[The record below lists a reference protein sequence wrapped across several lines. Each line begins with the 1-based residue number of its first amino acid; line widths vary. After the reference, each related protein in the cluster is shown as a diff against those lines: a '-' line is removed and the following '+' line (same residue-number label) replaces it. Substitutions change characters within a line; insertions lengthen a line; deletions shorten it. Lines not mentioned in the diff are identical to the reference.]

1 MEQALVYAGTIT
13 FAVTGA
19 LVGVQKR
26 FDVVGVLILAVVTAV
41 GGGSIR
47 DIIAGITPPTALTDE
62 VLLWLP
68 FLVGLGVFTLDR
80 IMSRRR
86 TKGPSRTATRTTTR
100 LLYGFDTVSLGL
112 FAALGAERGLQI
124 GFGLWGV
131 VFAGAISGV
140 GGGIIRDVLA
150 GEVPGVMYRSGDF
163 YASAAAAGALVTFA
177 LHGVSPTASVVAGAV
192 VAMGIRIG
200 SRLAGLRLPVPRSEA

>member
-1 MEQALVYAGTIT
+1 MT
-13 FAVTGA
+13 FAITGA
-19 LVGVQKR
+19 LVGIQKR
-26 FDVVGVLILAVVTAV
+26 FDVVGILILAVVTAV

-47 DIIAGITPPTALTDE
+47 DIVAGVTPPVALTDE

-68 FLVGLGVFTLDR
+68 FLVGVGVFLLHR
-80 IMSRRR
+80 LSKRHW
-86 TKGPSRTATRTTTR
+86 TTTR

-140 GGGIIRDVLA
+140 GGGIIRDVLS

-163 YASAAAAGALVTFA
+163 YASAAVAGSLVTFA
-177 LHGVSPTASVVAGAV
+177 LHGVAPTTAVVAGAV
-192 VAMGIRIG
+192 VTVMVRVG